1 MISKIDEPTDWCA
14 GMVVV
19 LKEDG
24 RVRICVDLTQLNQS
38 VCIERHILPSVEQTL
53 AQIGGAKH
61 FLKLDANSVFWEIEL
76 DPETAKLTTFIM
88 PVGRFCFNR
97 LPFGIT
103 SAPEHFQRRMTEIL
117 GDIEGVVCLVDD
129 ILVSGKI

>member
-38 VCIERHILPSVEQTL
+38 VCIERHILPSVEQTPCTDRRSKAL
-53 AQIGGAKH
+53 
-61 FLKLDANSVFWEIEL
+61 LKA
-76 DPETAKLTTFIM
+76 
-88 PVGRFCFNR
+88 RC
-97 LPFGIT
+97 
-103 SAPEHFQRRMTEIL
+103 
-117 GDIEGVVCLVDD
+117 
-129 ILVSGKI
+129 